1 MKERFEKLADDMMTA
16 ARLTGYK
23 VSVSRNDADVSVIF
37 TIFTGKEIK
46 SELYGASVMTDT
58 EPYRCL
64 DVNNEYTYL
73 KTEAEFVAA
82 LTERF
87 RDYGVDFN
95 EIRERTAA

>member
-16 ARLTGYK
+16 AQLTGYK
-23 VSVSRNDADVSVIF
+23 VSVSRNDVDVSVIF

-46 SELYGASVMTDT
+46 SELYGVSVTDT
-58 EPYRCL
+58 KPYRRL

-73 KTEAEFVAA
+73 KTEAEFVAM